1 MALKQIYLLD
11 TNIISEPTK
20 LAPSEKVLTTMELK
34 SKFSVISASVWYET
48 LRGIGLLP
56 EGKRKDTLSTEYLD
70 YIQTNFPVIPY
81 DEHCASLQ
89 ADIFIRMKNKGAPVP
104 IVDAQIAATALA
116 NNLILVTR
124 NTKDFE
130 PICQEFPLHVENW
143 FE

>member
-20 LAPSEKVLTTMELK
+20 PSPSEKVLTTMDSK

-70 YIQTNFPVIPY
+70 YIQTNFPILPY

-89 ADIFIRMKNKGAPVP
+89 ANIFICMKNKGTPVP

-130 PICQEFPLHVENW
+130 PICREFPLHVENW